1 LEPKPRSPS
10 ALFRM
15 GACSG
20 PRTEDQYEET
30 EDRETGINSLV
41 AADLIRWAAS
51 LIRRDNI

>member
-1 LEPKPRSPS
+1 
-10 ALFRM
+10 M